1 MHERNSYFIV
11 AQKNGN
17 AKAKN
22 CAKKVGV
29 CSNSAALKKNI
40 YKNKI
45 IKKKL

>member
-29 CSNSAALKKNI
+29 CSNSAALKKI
-40 YKNKI
+40 YIKI
-45 IKKKL
+45 IL